1 MAYVSPAT
9 DDTSTDLDT
18 DEKNQMG
25 LPSGRS
31 SASSAASL
39 HQRQPQSDIHSHEY
53 HQLSLLLMLASLT
66 SIFHPLVCLV
76 DTQMA
81 KPEYQ
86 AMETGRE
93 SKETTPRFVNVS
105 GMAKPQPDASLSFL
119 LPPDAAAE
127 GLHDMILNARD
138 DLDVLSPWSGSLLKQ
153 LANKSI
159 SGGVAV
165 VLAETNNLDKPEV

>member
-86 AMETGRE
+86 AMETGRGIFRYFSSLFISLITNFLPVVHDGRLINYALTA
-93 SKETTPRFVNVS
+93 SKRRCMIGYFNKNNKFPRSIKVS
-105 GMAKPQPDASLSFL
+105 SN
-119 LPPDAAAE
+119 
-127 GLHDMILNARD
+127 LHR
-138 DLDVLSPWSGSLLKQ
+138 K
-153 LANKSI
+153 
-159 SGGVAV
+159 
-165 VLAETNNLDKPEV
+165 TNIYNYVMFPTI

>member
-86 AMETGRE
+86 AMETGRGVDFVYV
-93 SKETTPRFVNVS
+93 SQSPRRPPRDSSTSPGWRSRNPTPPCPFCYLRT
-105 GMAKPQPDASLSFL
+105 P
-119 LPPDAAAE
+119 LPR
-127 GLHDMILNARD
+127 GCM
-138 DLDVLSPWSGSLLKQ
+138 
-153 LANKSI
+153 
-159 SGGVAV
+159 
-165 VLAETNNLDKPEV
+165 T

>member
-86 AMETGRE
+86 AT
-93 SKETTPRFVNVS
+93 
-105 GMAKPQPDASLSFL
+105 
-119 LPPDAAAE
+119 
-127 GLHDMILNARD
+127 I
-138 DLDVLSPWSGSLLKQ
+138 
-153 LANKSI
+153 
-159 SGGVAV
+159 
-165 VLAETNNLDKPEV
+165 